1 MEKARDHL
9 TIRMP
14 SEGPLP
20 YRPPGPSR
28 GGTGRGG
35 EADGGWAR
43 AMGGRH
49 RPPAISQPKNRICCG
64 RFCLDIHGL
73 FSHSLPPTKGDLIIE
88 PGETSGS
95 LKIGLS
101 ESSRELILGSHMSRD
116 GGAYGI
122 YVNRSEAG

>member
-9 TIRMP
+9 TTRMP
-14 SEGPLP
+14 SEEPLP

-49 RPPAISQPKNRICCG
+49 RPPPYPNPRTAYVVDGFALTYMAFLVIV
-64 RFCLDIHGL
+64 
-73 FSHSLPPTKGDLIIE
+73 SLQQ
-88 PGETSGS
+88 
-95 LKIGLS
+95 
-101 ESSRELILGSHMSRD
+101 REI
-116 GGAYGI
+116 
-122 YVNRSEAG
+122 